1 MRDNI
6 NINMNSTIQA
16 VQAPYRGDA
25 YYRTPPPD
33 LPSLLLKERIVYLGL
48 PLVSPDEYKE
58 QLGVDVTEL
67 IIAQLLYLQ
76 FDDPDKPIYMY
87 INSTG
92 TSWYG
97 GDSIGFE
104 TEAFAICDTM
114 NYIKPPVHTICI
126 GQAMGTAAM
135 ILSAGTKGCRASLPN
150 ATIILHQAR
159 QGAQG
164 QATDIQIRA
173 KEVIANK
180 RMVLEILAQNTGQP
194 IEKIEKDTDRM
205 YYMNPQ
211 QAKEYGLID
220 KILESAKELP
230 SPAPVGP

>member
-1 MRDNI
+1 
-6 NINMNSTIQA
+6 MNSGIQA

-58 QLGVDVTEL
+58 QIGIDVTEL
-67 IIAQLLYLQ
+67 IIAQLLFLQ
-76 FDDPDKPIYMY
+76 FDDPEKPIYMY

-97 GDSIGFE
+97 GESIGFE

-114 NYIKPPVHTICI
+114 DYIKPPVHTICI

-135 ILSAGTKGCRASLPN
+135 ILSAGTKGYRASLPHG
-150 ATIILHQAR
+150 TIILHQPR
-159 QGAQG
+159 QGTQG

-173 KEVIANK
+173 KEVLENK
-180 RMVLEILAQNTGQP
+180 RIVLEILAKNTGQP
-194 IEKIEKDTDRM
+194 LEKLAKDTDRM
-205 YYMNPQ
+205 LYMTPE

-220 KILESAKELP
+220 KVLESSKQLP
-230 SPAPVGP
+230 TPIPTLT

>member
-1 MRDNI
+1 
-6 NINMNSTIQA
+6 MNSPIQA

-25 YYRTPPPD
+25 SYRTPPPD

-48 PLVSPDEYKE
+48 PLVSSDEYKD

-67 IIAQLLYLQ
+67 IIAQLLFLQ
-76 FDDPDKPIYMY
+76 FDDPEKPIYLY

-97 GDSIGFE
+97 GDAIGFE
-104 TEAFAICDTM
+104 TEAFAICDTIS
-114 NYIKPPVHTICI
+114 YIKPPVHTICL

-135 ILSAGTKGCRASLPN
+135 ILASGTKGCRASLPH
-150 ATIILHQAR
+150 ATIILNQAR

-173 KEVIANK
+173 REVIANK
-180 RMVLEILAQNTGQP
+180 RMMINILADKTGQTA
-194 IEKIEKDTDRM
+194 EKIEKDTDRM
-205 YYMNPQ
+205 FYMNPE

-220 KILESAKELP
+220 KVLENAKELP
-230 SPAPVGP
+230 TPIPSAR

>member
-1 MRDNI
+1 
-6 NINMNSTIQA
+6 MNSPIQA
-16 VQAPYRGDA
+16 VQAPYRGDSA
-25 YYRTPPPD
+25 YRTPPPD

-48 PLVSPDEYKE
+48 PLVSSDEYKD
-58 QLGVDVTEL
+58 QIGVDVTEL

-76 FDDPDKPIYMY
+76 FDDPEKPIYLY

-97 GDSIGFE
+97 GDAIGFE
-104 TEAFAICDTM
+104 TEAFAICDTI
-114 NYIKPPVHTICI
+114 NYIKPPVHTICL

-135 ILSAGTKGCRASLPN
+135 ILASGSKGCRASLPH

-180 RMVLEILAQNTGQP
+180 KMMIQ
-194 IEKIEKDTDRM
+194 I
-205 YYMNPQ
+205 
-211 QAKEYGLID
+211 
-220 KILESAKELP
+220 
-230 SPAPVGP
+230 

>member
-1 MRDNI
+1 MD
-6 NINMNSTIQA
+6 SPIQA

-48 PLVSPDEYKE
+48 PLVSPDEYKQ

-67 IIAQLLYLQ
+67 IIAQLLFLQ
-76 FDDPDKPIYMY
+76 FDDPEKPIYMY

-97 GDSIGFE
+97 GESIGFE
-104 TEAFAICDTM
+104 TEAFAICDTL

-173 KEVIANK
+173 KEVLHNK
-180 RMVLEILAQNTGQP
+180 RMIMEIFSQNTGQP
-194 IEKIEKDTDRM
+194 IEKLEKDTDRM
-205 YYMNPQ
+205 FYMTPQ
-211 QAKEYGLID
+211 QAKEYGIID
-220 KILESAKELP
+220 RVLESSKDLP
-230 SPAPVGP
+230 SPVPAL

>member
-1 MRDNI
+1 
-6 NINMNSTIQA
+6 MNSPIQA

-48 PLVSPDEYKE
+48 PLVSPDEYKD

-67 IIAQLLYLQ
+67 IIAQLLFLQ

-97 GDSIGFE
+97 GEAIGFE

-150 ATIILHQAR
+150 STIILHQAR

-164 QATDIQIRA
+164 QATDISIRA

-180 RMVLEILAQNTGQP
+180 RMILEILAKNTGQP
-194 IEKIEKDTDRM
+194 IEKLEKDTDRM
-205 YYMNPQ
+205 YYMSPQ

-220 KILESAKELP
+220 RVLESPKQLP
-230 SPAPVGP
+230 SPIAVA